1 MKAENKSPLKIL
13 EVLYPPG
20 YTGKVWQCDP
30 KKQRSEKLIEA
41 FRQRYSR

>member
-1 MKAENKSPLKIL
+1 MKAENESPLKIL
-13 EVLYPPG
+13 EVIYPHG

-30 KKQRSEKLIEA
+30 QKERSEKLIEA